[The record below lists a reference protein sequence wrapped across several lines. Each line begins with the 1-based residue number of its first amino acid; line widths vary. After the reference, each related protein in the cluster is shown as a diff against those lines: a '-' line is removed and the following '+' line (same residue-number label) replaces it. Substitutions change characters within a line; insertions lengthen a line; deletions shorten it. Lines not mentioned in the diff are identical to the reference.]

1 MTGEARCAKCFQRL
15 EADATSCARCG
26 TPVQQDVVDLR
37 NAPKSPVSDTEC
49 PSCHHENP
57 LSARFCESCG
67 TQLRGIGPG
76 GSALDP
82 SQARTPREGA
92 HEHAPESED
101 PWATGP
107 GYQRPPP
114 EDALCP
120 RCGTF
125 RNAGETACVE
135 CGLPFGAE
143 LNYIG
148 IPKAVAMA
156 GDPAG
161 FWIRFVASIVDSFIV
176 LAISIPLAILS
187 FVVDSSISTMFD
199 LLQFAISLLYAPV
212 LLSLYGTTPGKK
224 LFNIYIL
231 DETGTRPLNFG
242 RAFVREISKIL
253 SGLIFMIGYIMAAF
267 RADKRA
273 LHDLIAGTY
282 PTIRHRVR

>member
-1 MTGEARCAKCFQRL
+1 
-15 EADATSCARCG
+15 
-26 TPVQQDVVDLR
+26 
-37 NAPKSPVSDTEC
+37 
-49 PSCHHENP
+49 
-57 LSARFCESCG
+57 
-67 TQLRGIGPG
+67 
-76 GSALDP
+76 
-82 SQARTPREGA
+82 
-92 HEHAPESED
+92 
-101 PWATGP
+101 
-107 GYQRPPP
+107 
-114 EDALCP
+114 
-120 RCGTF
+120 
-125 RNAGETACVE
+125 
-135 CGLPFGAE
+135 
-143 LNYIG
+143 
-148 IPKAVAMA
+148 MA